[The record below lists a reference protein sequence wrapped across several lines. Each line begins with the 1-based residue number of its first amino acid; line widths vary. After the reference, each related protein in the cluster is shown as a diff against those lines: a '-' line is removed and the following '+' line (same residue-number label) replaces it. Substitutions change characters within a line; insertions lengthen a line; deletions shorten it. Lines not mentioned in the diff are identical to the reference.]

1 MDSLLS
7 TKDLLKVFHLL
18 FLIKVGQLVVGLVIT
33 LKIVVGMV
41 MESLTANSSGKV
53 HIFLEN
59 GHSIGMDGTQV
70 GIFKDIDAVH
80 LSSLLDC

>member
-7 TKDLLKVFHLL
+7 TKDLLKILHLL

-41 MESLTANSSGKV
+41 VESLTANSSGKV
-53 HIFLEN
+53 HILLEN

-70 GIFKDIDAVH
+70 GVFKDFDTVC